1 MYFGI
6 SWSTCAACMHR
17 HSKRYLIS
25 DRKTAEQQPLT
36 TAKEGASMTNSKI
49 CIATLLLPLAGAL
62 QQMRLATSS
71 TMAPHWQPKPAPAPL
86 VDAPAAPAL
95 SVEAAMRIMFDPVG
109 RGKVRHGAY
118 IKLSWR
124 VAIDATSGVLVAPD
138 STIDSRTGAAARR
151 QAAGL
156 DGPHGGITRGL
167 CAGHRA
173 RGAERPLGAR
183 RAAVGD
189 ARLLARVPPRRREPV
204 HIKTSRCL
212 ARWRGGLTGLVA
224 HRRKARPRRARR
236 GHPREG
242 IICLRPHA
250 DDAQRAVA
258 RVLRR
263 RSAAGGALP
272 HLFPRD
278 ELRAGDV

>member
-1 MYFGI
+1 M
-6 SWSTCAACMHR
+6 AN
-17 HSKRYLIS
+17 
-25 DRKTAEQQPLT
+25 TAEASGRVSGRVRGSAPRLRSSRVQSAKRCATSLNTAEELPIT
-36 TAKEGASMTNSKI
+36 TAKKVASMLNSKI

-151 QAAGL
+151 EAAGL
-156 DGPHGGITRGL
+156 DGPDGGLARGL
-167 CAGHRA
+167 RARDCA
-173 RGAERPLGAR
+173 RGAE
-183 RAAVGD
+183 
-189 ARLLARVPPRRREPV
+189 
-204 HIKTSRCL
+204 
-212 ARWRGGLTGLVA
+212 
-224 HRRKARPRRARR
+224 
-236 GHPREG
+236 
-242 IICLRPHA
+242 
-250 DDAQRAVA
+250 
-258 RVLRR
+258 
-263 RSAAGGALP
+263 
-272 HLFPRD
+272 
-278 ELRAGDV
+278 

>member
-1 MYFGI
+1 M
-6 SWSTCAACMHR
+6 
-17 HSKRYLIS
+17 
-25 DRKTAEQQPLT
+25 P
-36 TAKEGASMTNSKI
+36 NSKI

-138 STIDSRTGAAARR
+138 STMDSRTGAAARCE
-151 QAAGL
+151 AAGL
-156 DGPHGGITRGL
+156 DGPHGGVARGL
-167 CAGHRA
+167 RARDCA

-204 HIKTSRCL
+204 CTSKLHSALLDGVAVSLVELLTGERPGRVAL
-212 ARWRGGLTGLVA
+212 AEGTLAKALFVYGLTQTTLNAPSPEYFAVEAPLAALCLTCFLATNFAPATYERWHAPGL
-224 HRRKARPRRARR
+224 HLCP
-236 GHPREG
+236 G
-242 IICLRPHA
+242 IWS
-250 DDAQRAVA
+250 AV
-258 RVLRR
+258 V
-263 RSAAGGALP
+263 AAGHTPLL
-272 HLFPRD
+272 HML
-278 ELRAGDV
+278 L

>member
-1 MYFGI
+1 MI
-6 SWSTCAACMHR
+6 
-17 HSKRYLIS
+17 
-25 DRKTAEQQPLT
+25 
-36 TAKEGASMTNSKI
+36 NSKI
-49 CIATLLLPLAGAL
+49 CIGTLLLPLAGAL

-138 STIDSRTGAAARR
+138 STMDSRTGAAARR
-151 QAAGL
+151 EAAGL
-156 DGPHGGITRGL
+156 DGPDGRVARGL
-167 CAGHRA
+167 CARDRA
-173 RGAERPLGAR
+173 RGAERPLGAC

-204 HIKTSRCL
+204 CTSKRHSALLDGVAVSLVELLTGERPGRVAL
-212 ARWRGGLTGLVA
+212 AEGTLAKALFVYGLTQTTLNAPSPEYFAVEAPLAALCLTCFLATNFAPATYERWHAPGL
-224 HRRKARPRRARR
+224 HLCP
-236 GHPREG
+236 G
-242 IICLRPHA
+242 IWS
-250 DDAQRAVA
+250 AV
-258 RVLRR
+258 V
-263 RSAAGGALP
+263 AAGHTPLL
-272 HLFPRD
+272 HML
-278 ELRAGDV
+278 L

>member
-1 MYFGI
+1 M
-6 SWSTCAACMHR
+6 
-17 HSKRYLIS
+17 
-25 DRKTAEQQPLT
+25 P
-36 TAKEGASMTNSKI
+36 NSKICII

-138 STIDSRTGAAARR
+138 STMDSRTGAAARR
-151 QAAGL
+151 EAAGL
-156 DGPHGGITRGL
+156 DGPDGRVARGL
-167 CAGHRA
+167 RAGHRA

-204 HIKTSRCL
+204 CRSKLHSAL
-212 ARWRGGLTGLVA
+212 LDGVAVSLV
-224 HRRKARPRRARR
+224 
-236 GHPREG
+236 
-242 IICLRPHA
+242 
-250 DDAQRAVA
+250 
-258 RVLRR
+258 
-263 RSAAGGALP
+263 
-272 HLFPRD
+272 
-278 ELRAGDV
+278 

>member
-1 MYFGI
+1 MRDCLKNNRGAPI
-6 SWSTCAACMHR
+6 
-17 HSKRYLIS
+17 
-25 DRKTAEQQPLT
+25 T
-36 TAKEGASMTNSKI
+36 TAKKVASMLNSKI

-124 VAIDATSGVLVAPD
+124 VAIDATSGVLVAPG

-151 QAAGL
+151 EAAGL
-156 DGPHGGITRGL
+156 DGPHGRVARGL
-167 CAGHRA
+167 RARHRA
-173 RGAERPLGAR
+173 GGAERPLGAR

-204 HIKTSRCL
+204 CTSKFHSVL
-212 ARWRGGLTGLVA
+212 LDGVAVSLV
-224 HRRKARPRRARR
+224 
-236 GHPREG
+236 
-242 IICLRPHA
+242 
-250 DDAQRAVA
+250 
-258 RVLRR
+258 
-263 RSAAGGALP
+263 
-272 HLFPRD
+272 
-278 ELRAGDV
+278 

>member
-1 MYFGI
+1 MI
-6 SWSTCAACMHR
+6 
-17 HSKRYLIS
+17 
-25 DRKTAEQQPLT
+25 
-36 TAKEGASMTNSKI
+36 NSKI
-49 CIATLLLPLAGAL
+49 CIGTLLLPLAGAL

-138 STIDSRTGAAARR
+138 STMDSRTGAAARR

-156 DGPHGGITRGL
+156 DGPHGRVARGIR
-167 CAGHRA
+167 AGHRA

-189 ARLLARVPPRRREPV
+189 ARLLARVPPRWREPV

-212 ARWRGGLTGLVA
+212 ARWRGGLTG
-224 HRRKARPRRARR
+224 
-236 GHPREG
+236 
-242 IICLRPHA
+242 
-250 DDAQRAVA
+250 
-258 RVLRR
+258 
-263 RSAAGGALP
+263 
-272 HLFPRD
+272 
-278 ELRAGDV
+278 

>member
-1 MYFGI
+1 M
-6 SWSTCAACMHR
+6 
-17 HSKRYLIS
+17 
-25 DRKTAEQQPLT
+25 P
-36 TAKEGASMTNSKI
+36 NSKI

-138 STIDSRTGAAARR
+138 STIDLRTGAAARC

-156 DGPHGGITRGL
+156 DGPHGRVARGL
-167 CAGHRA
+167 RARHRA

-204 HIKTSRCL
+204 CTSKLHSALLDGVAVSLVELLTGERPGRVAL
-212 ARWRGGLTGLVA
+212 AEGTLAKALFVYGLTQTALNAPSPEYFAVEAPLAALCLTCFLATNFAPATYERWHAPGL
-224 HRRKARPRRARR
+224 HLCP
-236 GHPREG
+236 G
-242 IICLRPHA
+242 IWS
-250 DDAQRAVA
+250 AV
-258 RVLRR
+258 V
-263 RSAAGGALP
+263 AAGHTPLL
-272 HLFPRD
+272 HML
-278 ELRAGDV
+278 L